1 MTAVATT
8 SGTPIA
14 ASTMNTPAPG
24 GAAGSTWPPMS
35 GAATGTTPVIPIST
49 PNRRAATAPPLRS
62 RTIARA
68 MTMPTLPA
76 IPWMSRIT
84 TNTPTV
90 GETAQATDDAV

>member
-1 MTAVATT
+1 MTAVATS

-14 ASTMNTPAPG
+14 ARTTNTPRHEVTS
-24 GAAGSTWPPMS
+24 STWPPMS
-35 GAATGTTPVIPIST
+35 GAATGTTPVMPIST

-84 TNTPTV
+84 TSTPTV
-90 GETAQATDDAV
+90 GETAHATDEAM